1 MALFLSALSSLLVGI
16 VLLVAPWTVLWEGN
30 VLLQT
35 SSWLRGVLLSPFAR
49 GAVSGLGLVN
59 ILLAIDEARQL
70 LARPSDHV
78 A

>member
-1 MALFLSALSSLLVGI
+1 MALLLSALSSLLVGI

-30 VLLQT
+30 VLLQP

-59 ILLAIDEARQL
+59 IVLAIDEARQL
-70 LARPSDHV
+70 LAGSSDHV

>member
-1 MALFLSALSSLLVGI
+1 MALLLSALSSLLVGL

-30 VLLQT
+30 VLLQP
-35 SSWLRGVLLSPFAR
+35 SSWLRGLLLSPFAR

-59 ILLAIDEARQL
+59 ILLALDEARQL
-70 LARPSDHV
+70 LAGPSDHV

>member
-30 VLLQT
+30 VLLQP
-35 SSWLRGVLLSPFAR
+35 SSWLRGLLLSPFAR

-70 LARPSDHV
+70 VASSSDHV

>member
-1 MALFLSALSSLLVGI
+1 MALLLSALSSLLVGL
-16 VLLVAPWTVLWEGN
+16 VLTLAPWSPLWDGN
-30 VLLQT
+30 MLLQPG
-35 SSWLRGVLLSPFAR
+35 SWLRAVLLSPLTR

-70 LARPSDHV
+70 LTGRRDDV

>member
-1 MALFLSALSSLLVGI
+1 MALLLSALSSLLVGI
-16 VLLVAPWTVLWEGN
+16 VLLVAPWTVLWDGN
-30 VLLQT
+30 VLLQP
-35 SSWLRGVLLSPFAR
+35 SSWLRGLLLSPFAR